1 MIKLAELTQD
11 HLKYFSEFQRI
22 TGIYPADCID
32 SDSSFIFLVENRGE
46 LYKCIGRDSAI
57 IKSLN
62 NVFKKPV
69 FVFIRGNDLD
79 SQIKNIFYNL
89 SNMSIKKIEKNGKIA
104 VTLIVQENERGYAV
118 GKGGIKIKGIR
129 ELLSRI
135 YDIRDFQ
142 LRTTKEFREDDFQ
155 KESFPE

>member
-1 MIKLAELTQD
+1 VIKLAEITQD

-46 LYKCIGRDSAI
+46 LYKCIGKENI
-57 IKSLN
+57 VIKNLV

-69 FVFIRGNDLD
+69 FVFIKGNDVETQLR
-79 SQIKNIFYNL
+79 NIFYNL
-89 SNMSIKKIEKNGKIA
+89 SNMSIKKTEKEGRTSI
-104 VTLIVQENERGYAV
+104 TLIVQEDERGYAV

-135 YDIRDFQ
+135 YNIRDFQ
-142 LRTTKEFREDDFQ
+142 LRTTKEFRADEPQ
-155 KESFPE
+155 QNQIS